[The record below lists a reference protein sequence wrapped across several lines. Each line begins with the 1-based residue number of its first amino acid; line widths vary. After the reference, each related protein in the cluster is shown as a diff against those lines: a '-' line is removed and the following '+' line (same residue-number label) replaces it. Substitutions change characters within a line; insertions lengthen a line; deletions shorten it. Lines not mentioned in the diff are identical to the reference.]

1 MATLPL
7 APVRDHEHRVLDTLL
22 AMVIADGDVDPD
34 ELATV
39 SKAYADLTGT
49 EVETETLEWRARL
62 RMAKSDPLVLPTDVG
77 EGLEADA
84 KRQIFV
90 AALSIAEADG
100 FVLEEEEELLTRLRT
115 ALALPEQTYREVVE
129 GRAASH

>member
-1 MATLPL
+1 MASVP
-7 APVRDHEHRVLDTLL
+7 DHEHRVLDTLL

-34 ELATV
+34 ELSTV
-39 SKAYADLTGT
+39 SKTYAELTGT
-49 EVETETLEWRARL
+49 EVEMETLEWRARM
-62 RMAKSDPLVLPTDVG
+62 RMAKSDPLALPSNVG

-84 KRQIFV
+84 KRRIFV

-100 FVLEEEEELLTRLRT
+100 FVLEEEEELLTRLRG